1 MSDRHNGKD
10 QRRNY
15 RVIGRHRFLLAG
27 QQQPT
32 AGIAERSVLASW
44 DRTAETFMACAITSL
59 ILFAAIGVLAVGF
72 TALSGLKE
80 LPRVREDKAPNGS
93 RGPVIA

>member
-1 MSDRHNGKD
+1 VGDRHNGKD

-15 RVIGRHRFLLAG
+15 RVIGRHGFLLAG

-44 DRTAETFMACAITSL
+44 DRTEEAFMAYAITSL

-72 TALSGLKE
+72 TALGLKE
-80 LPRVREDKAPNGS
+80 LPQVREDKAPNGS